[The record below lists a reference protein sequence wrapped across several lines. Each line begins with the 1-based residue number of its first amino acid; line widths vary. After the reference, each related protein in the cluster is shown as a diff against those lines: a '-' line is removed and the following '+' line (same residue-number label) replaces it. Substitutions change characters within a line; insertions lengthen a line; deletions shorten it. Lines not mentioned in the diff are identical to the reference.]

1 MLDPSRCGE
10 EYFFTGNPEAGC
22 LILPLDPDSV
32 AFRCRM
38 PGYFSSHLKTD
49 ESARDA
55 ILEFARK
62 ALDRKVRYVS
72 DDTPAR
78 LGPDSYDCSGFV
90 GKAYEAAGLGYTTYG
105 GGIPNVEALLQ
116 DTEVFER
123 IDLDQA
129 RPGDL
134 VVHLG
139 VQGERANH
147 IGIFTRNESG
157 TVFEI
162 SALTRG
168 RAATRDRDSP
178 DFKSS
183 VIEHPAHWIG
193 NNPMILRWRIK

>member
-1 MLDPSRCGE
+1 
-10 EYFFTGNPEAGC
+10 
-22 LILPLDPDSV
+22 
-32 AFRCRM
+32 M
-38 PGYFSSHLKTD
+38 PGYFSSHLKTN

-62 ALDRKVRYVS
+62 ALDRKIRYVS

-90 GKAYEAAGLGYTTYG
+90 GKAYEAAGLGYTTYS

-116 DTEVFER
+116 YTEVFER

-134 VVHLG
+134 VVH
-139 VQGERANH
+139 VKGERVRLNH

-162 SALTRG
+162 SALTRNND
-168 RAATRDRDSP
+168 ATEPIDHPAFRT
-178 DFKSS
+178 S
-183 VIEHPAHWIG
+183 VVEHPVQWIG
-193 NNPMILRWRIK
+193 NDPMILRWKIK